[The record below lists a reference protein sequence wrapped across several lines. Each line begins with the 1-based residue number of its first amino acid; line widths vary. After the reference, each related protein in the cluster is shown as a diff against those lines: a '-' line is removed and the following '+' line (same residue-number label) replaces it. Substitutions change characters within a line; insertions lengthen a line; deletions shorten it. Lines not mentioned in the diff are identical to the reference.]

1 MLCIMSLF
9 EYNLVYHPI
18 DTIGHNLV
26 KSNQIDKNNY
36 HRKYSLYAFDRKFLY
51 TICYAEQCLLFTRSV
66 TIVSDNL
73 LV

>member
-26 KSNQIDKNNY
+26 KSNQIDKNNC

-51 TICYAEQCLLFTRSV
+51 TICYCRTMPALHTVCHNSF
-66 TIVSDNL
+66 
-73 LV
+73 